1 MAAGRFHLTWLRQA
15 SRGSSEKLKSRT
27 HLYECLDCGRQ
38 ISITA
43 GTAMHRSKLPLTVW
57 FWADHASRRPGPAI
71 ASLALGLVPSCVF
84 AATMLAVFG
93 LGAKATVGRQPESRR
108 DRQCLNRLPF
118 MQASFGNLFDAAQ
131 AIGAKKLSPASSI
144 RPM

>member
-1 MAAGRFHLTWLRQA
+1 VALSSAGYLISRRLRHPLLNSMFHLPVKQDIDLA
-15 SRGSSEKLKSRT
+15 LV
-27 HLYECLDCGRQ
+27 
-38 ISITA
+38 A
-43 GTAMHRSKLPLTVW
+43 GAAIFGVGWGMSGLC
-57 FWADHASRRPGPAI
+57 PGPAI
-71 ASLALGLVPSCVF
+71 ASLAWTVPSCVF